1 VSRVALTEDEVAA
14 LDPYQLMGVLG
25 KRVIHPGGRRS
36 TEQLFGLARIEPG
49 HKVLEVGCGVGTTA
63 MLIAQRFGAIVSAV
77 DLDER
82 MVQTTR
88 RNVVAAGLSDTIEV
102 ARADIQDL
110 PYADGQFDRVVIEA
124 VTMFVDRERAAGECV
139 RVCRPAGRVVD
150 HEFIWRKPPSVEA
163 RRVFVGEVCPGIDFD
178 SPSDWRQLY
187 ERAGLR
193 NVELVTGPF
202 SMMTPTG
209 FVRDEGLNTMRV
221 MATAFS
227 RVAYVR
233 KLAWLM
239 RRMVR
244 TMPYL
249 GYVVVG
255 GVRPSTST

>member
-1 VSRVALTEDEVAA
+1 VCLVALTEDEVAA

-36 TEQLFGLARIEPG
+36 TEELFELARIEPG
-49 HKVLEVGCGVGTTA
+49 QRVLEVGCGVGTTA
-63 MLIAQRFGAIVSAV
+63 IEIARRFRARVCAV
-77 DLDER
+77 DLDQR
-82 MVQTTR
+82 MVRATE
-88 RNVVAAGLSDTIEV
+88 RNAAAAGLSDTIEV
-102 ARADIQDL
+102 AQADIQEL
-110 PYADGQFDRVVIEA
+110 PYADEEFDRVVIEA

-139 RVCRPAGRVVD
+139 RVCKPAGRVVD
-150 HEFIWRKPPSVEA
+150 HEFIWRKTPPAEA
-163 RRVFVGEVCPGIDFD
+163 RRVFIGEVCPGIDFD
-178 SPSDWRQLY
+178 SPSDWRRLY

-193 NVELVTGPF
+193 DVELVTGPF
-202 SMMTPTG
+202 SMMTPAG
-209 FVRDEGLNTMRV
+209 FVRDEGLNTLRV
-221 MATAFS
+221 MATALS

-255 GVRPSTST
+255 GARPA

>member
-1 VSRVALTEDEVAA
+1 VTLTEEEVAA

-36 TEQLFGLARIEPG
+36 TEELFELARIEPG
-49 HKVLEVGCGVGTTA
+49 HRVLEVGCGVGTTA
-63 MLIAQRFGAIVSAV
+63 ILIAQRFGATVCAV

-82 MVQTTR
+82 MVQATQ
-88 RNVVAAGLSDTIEV
+88 RNVAAAGLSDAIEV

-110 PYADGQFDRVVIEA
+110 PFADAEFDRVVIEA
-124 VTMFVDRERAAGECV
+124 VTMFVNRKQAAAECV
-139 RVCRPAGRVVD
+139 RVCRPGGRVVD
-150 HEFIWRKPPSVEA
+150 HEFIWRKPPPADA

-178 SPSDWRQLY
+178 SPGDWQQLY
-187 ERAGLR
+187 EETGLR

-202 SMMTPTG
+202 SMMTPVG
-209 FVRDEGLNTMRV
+209 FVRDEGLNTLRV
-221 MATAFS
+221 MATAVS
-227 RVAYVR
+227 RVAYIR

-255 GVRPSTST
+255 GVRPS

>member
-1 VSRVALTEDEVAA
+1 VALTEDEVAA

-36 TEQLFGLARIEPG
+36 TEELFELARIEPG

-63 MLIAQRFGAIVSAV
+63 VQIAKRFGARVCAV

-82 MVQTTR
+82 MVQATERT
-88 RNVVAAGLSDTIEV
+88 VAAAGLSGSIEV
-102 ARADIQDL
+102 ARADIQNL
-110 PYADGQFDRVVIEA
+110 PYADEEFDRVVIEA
-124 VTMFVDRERAAGECV
+124 VTMFVDRDRAARECV
-139 RVCRPAGRVVD
+139 RVCRPTGRVVD
-150 HEFIWRKPPSVEA
+150 HEFIWRKPPPAEA
-163 RRVFVGEVCPGIDFD
+163 RRVFVGEICPGIDFD
-178 SPSDWRQLY
+178 SPTDWQELY

-193 NVELVTGPF
+193 GVELVTGTF

-209 FVRDEGLNTMRV
+209 FVRDEGLNTVRV
-221 MATAFS
+221 MATAVS

-244 TMPYL
+244 TMPFL

-255 GVRPSTST
+255 GTRPA

>member
-1 VSRVALTEDEVAA
+1 VCRVALTEDEIAA
-14 LDPYQLMGVLG
+14 LDPYQLLGVLG
-25 KRVIHPGGRRS
+25 KQVIHPGGRRS
-36 TEQLFGLARIEPG
+36 TEELFELARIEPG

-63 MLIAQRFGAIVSAV
+63 IEIAKRFRAEVCAV
-77 DLDER
+77 DLDQR
-82 MVQTTR
+82 MVQATQ
-88 RNVVAAGLSDTIEV
+88 RNVAAAGLSDTIEV
-102 ARADIQDL
+102 AQADIREM
-110 PYADGQFDRVVIEA
+110 PYADGEFDRVVIEA
-124 VTMFVDRERAAGECV
+124 VTMFVDRERAARECV

-150 HEFIWRKPPSVEA
+150 QEFIWRKAPPAEA

-193 NVELVTGPF
+193 DVELVTGPF
-202 SMMTPTG
+202 RMMTPVG
-209 FVRDEGLNTMRV
+209 FVRDEGLNTLRV
-221 MATAFS
+221 MTTAFS

-255 GVRPSTST
+255 GARAT